1 MFWSKLCKSTET
13 VHGTLRF
20 LFTYCLEYV
29 WKSSLWIGIFQR
41 AEWVHN
47 VQECYWPTIYRAGA
61 AVVSTIISCK
71 SFSCVFRICTRAIS
85 ILSILAFLMTVDPR
99 NKLRWSYYRCKWVK
113 SRFSRCNWDA
123 RGISKEMH
131 ESSTTVCTA
140 TSLRSCPLPIIPL
153 CLLFF
158 PLSSRRNKEAK
169 KKNAWS
175 QVIPLQV
182 LLIVLHKDIG
192 VISWWRPAKRGRYLV
207 IDDKMTVDKTN
218 INKAYQSLGILKLW
232 NFKHWVRGPNNCKVS
247 AKSNLRITVPSLDI
261 LMPIE
266 FSCTL

>member
-1 MFWSKLCKSTET
+1 MEPCVSCIYL
-13 VHGTLRF
+13 
-20 LFTYCLEYV
+20 TYCLEYV

-113 SRFSRCNWDA
+113 RRFSRCNWDA
-123 RGISKEMH
+123 RVISKEMH

-140 TSLRSCPLPIIPL
+140 TGVTGVYLFVEGRGSRVTFFFPK
-153 CLLFF
+153 LFF
-158 PLSSRRNKEAK
+158 C
-169 KKNAWS
+169 
-175 QVIPLQV
+175 
-182 LLIVLHKDIG
+182 
-192 VISWWRPAKRGRYLV
+192 KR
-207 IDDKMTVDKTN
+207 
-218 INKAYQSLGILKLW
+218 
-232 NFKHWVRGPNNCKVS
+232 
-247 AKSNLRITVPSLDI
+247 
-261 LMPIE
+261 
-266 FSCTL
+266 

>member
-1 MFWSKLCKSTET
+1 MEPCVSCIYL
-13 VHGTLRF
+13 
-20 LFTYCLEYV
+20 TYCLEYV

-47 VQECYWPTIYRAGA
+47 VQECYWPTMYRAGA

-123 RGISKEMH
+123 RDISKEMH

-140 TSLRSCPLPIIPL
+140 TGVTDSPAQRYRRHLLMKTSKTRSIP
-153 CLLFF
+153 CN
-158 PLSSRRNKEAK
+158 RWQNDCRQDKHK
-169 KKNAWS
+169 
-175 QVIPLQV
+175 QV
-182 LLIVLHKDIG
+182 LSK
-192 VISWWRPAKRGRYLV
+192 SWY
-207 IDDKMTVDKTN
+207 
-218 INKAYQSLGILKLW
+218 S
-232 NFKHWVRGPNNCKVS
+232 
-247 AKSNLRITVPSLDI
+247 
-261 LMPIE
+261 
-266 FSCTL
+266 